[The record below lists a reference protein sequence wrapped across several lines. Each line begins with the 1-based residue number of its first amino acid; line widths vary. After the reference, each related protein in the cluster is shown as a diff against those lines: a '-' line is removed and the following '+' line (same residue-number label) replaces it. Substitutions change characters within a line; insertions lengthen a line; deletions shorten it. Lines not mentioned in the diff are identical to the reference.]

1 MGKLL
6 QIINE
11 STAKQDDE
19 YHSILRRHGI
29 EYSHAYSTLRTTVY
43 HRRPLAPDFTHVVI
57 HHEESPNNGSV
68 SKTLR
73 VHDSE
78 DKYVGMAY
86 VDSPTQL
93 KAALKKF
100 NIPKIR

>member
-1 MGKLL
+1 MKSIYQL
-6 QIINE
+6 INE
-11 STAKQDDE
+11 SNDE
-19 YHSILRRHGI
+19 YHNILRRHGI

-43 HRRPLAPDFTHVVI
+43 HRRPLAPDFTQVVI
-57 HHEESPNNGSV
+57 HHEESPNNGSE
-68 SKTLR
+68 KTLR

>member
-1 MGKLL
+1 MKSIY
-6 QIINE
+6 QFINE
-11 STAKQDDE
+11 SNDE
-19 YHSILRRHGI
+19 YHDILRKHGI
-29 EYSHAYSTLRTTVY
+29 EYSRAYSTLRTTVY

-57 HHEESPNNGSV
+57 HHEESPSDGSV
-68 SKTLR
+68 SRKLK

-78 DKYVGMAY
+78 DKFVGMAF